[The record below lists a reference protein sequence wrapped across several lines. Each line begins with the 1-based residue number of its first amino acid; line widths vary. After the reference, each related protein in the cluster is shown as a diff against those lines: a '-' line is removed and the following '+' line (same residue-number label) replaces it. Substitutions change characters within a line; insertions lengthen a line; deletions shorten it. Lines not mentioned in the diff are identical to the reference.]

1 MNWTGRFSL
10 KEKPH
15 TWHYGIIA
23 EHWAEFQNHR
33 SNAEDV
39 AHVQRL
45 IREHG
50 EPALDVGCGTG
61 RILVPCLL
69 SGMDVDGCDVS
80 HDMLAHCRKLAERQG
95 LSPTLYA
102 QSMAELDLPQRY
114 RTIFCVGSF
123 GIGSTRMGD
132 AAALRRFH
140 DHLEPGGVLMF
151 DMEMPY
157 GDGAWHWPLWLQ
169 ENRRHLDPDF
179 WTPPTRDRASDGTEF
194 VTRSRI
200 TDLDPLEQVLTMQ
213 MRVERWNGGELLGS
227 EQRMLTQN
235 LYFKNELELLLR
247 QAGFRDISI
256 LGSHAGSEATAA
268 DGTLVFVASKDA
280 RSG

>member
-1 MNWTGRFSL
+1 
-10 KEKPH
+10 
-15 TWHYGIIA
+15 
-23 EHWAEFQNHR
+23 
-33 SNAEDV
+33 
-39 AHVQRL
+39 
-45 IREHG
+45 
-50 EPALDVGCGTG
+50 
-61 RILVPCLL
+61 
-69 SGMDVDGCDVS
+69 MDVDGFDIS
-80 HDMLAHCRKLAERQG
+80 HDMLAHCRKLAEREG
-95 LSPTLYA
+95 LSPALFA
-102 QSMAELDLPQRY
+102 QPMAKLDLPRRY

-123 GIGSTRMGD
+123 GIGSTRGED

-169 ENRRHLDPDF
+169 ENRRDLDPEF

-200 TDLDPLEQVLTMQ
+200 ADLDPLEQAVTLQ
-213 MRVERWNGGELLGS
+213 MRIEHWNGAALLGS
-227 EQRMLTQN
+227 EERTLTQN

-247 QAGFRDISI
+247 QAGFREISI

-268 DGTLVFVASKDA
+268 DGTLVFVAAKD
-280 RSG
+280 RRPG